1 MSAADKKKNARK
13 TARKASEADKADETA
28 EAETEEV
35 EAEADE
41 ASSEDGVEPITTPPT
56 PDEIIAELKDKLLR
70 ALAENENVRRR
81 AERQQG
87 EASQYAI
94 TGFARDVLSIGDNL
108 HRALAAVP
116 EEARDNDEV
125 ESFVSGIEMTE
136 RELLSALE
144 KHGISKFMPEGEKF
158 DHNLH
163 QAVFE
168 VEDTDAAAGTVVQ
181 VVQPGYMIKDRLLR
195 PAMVGVAKARP
206 ERGEGVD
213 ETA

>member
-1 MSAADKKKNARK
+1 MSAADKKKNGE
-13 TARKASEADKADETA
+13 EA
-28 EAETEEV
+28 EV
-35 EAEADE
+35 EAEAETAAEESPE
-41 ASSEDGVEPITTPPT
+41 AAAAPPT
-56 PDEIIAELKDKLLR
+56 PEEQITDLKDKLLR

-81 AERQQG
+81 AERQQS

-94 TGFARDVLSIGDNL
+94 TGFARDVLSIADNL
-108 HRALAAVP
+108 HRALEAVP
-116 EEARDNDEV
+116 ESARDNAEG

-136 RELLSALE
+136 RELLSSLE
-144 KHGISKFMPEGEKF
+144 RHGIRKIVPEGEKF

-168 VEDTDAAAGTVVQ
+168 VEDTDAPPGTVVQ
-181 VVQPGYMIKDRLLR
+181 VVQPGYVIKDRLLR

>member
-1 MSAADKKKNARK
+1 MSAADKNKNA
-13 TARKASEADKADETA
+13 EEPGD
-28 EAETEEV
+28 EEV
-35 EAEADE
+35 EAAAEAENAVDE
-41 ASSEDGVEPITTPPT
+41 SPDAAPLEPPT
-56 PDEIIAELKDKLLR
+56 PEEQIADLKDKLLR

-94 TGFARDVLSIGDNL
+94 AGFARDVLSIADNL
-108 HRALAAVP
+108 HRALEAVP
-116 EEARDNDEV
+116 ESVRSNSEGET
-125 ESFVSGIEMTE
+125 FVSGIEMTE
-136 RELLSALE
+136 RELLSSLE
-144 KHGISKFMPEGEKF
+144 RHGIRKIVPEGEKF

-168 VEDTDAAAGTVVQ
+168 VEDTDAPAGTVVQ
-181 VVQPGYMIKDRLLR
+181 VVQPGYVIKDRLLR

-206 ERGEGVD
+206 EKVEGVD

>member
-1 MSAADKKKNARK
+1 MS
-13 TARKASEADKADETA
+13 TA
-28 EAETEEV
+28 EKNKNGEEAANDEIEAAAEEAAV
-35 EAEADE
+35 ESDDAPA
-41 ASSEDGVEPITTPPT
+41 APPT
-56 PDEIIAELKDKLLR
+56 PEEQIADLKDKLLR

-81 AERQQG
+81 ADRQQS

-94 TGFARDVLSIGDNL
+94 TSFARDVLSIGDNL

-116 EEARDNDEV
+116 EGARDNAEV
-125 ESFVSGIEMTE
+125 ETFVSGIEMTE
-136 RELLSALE
+136 RELLNALE
-144 KHGISKFMPEGEKF
+144 RHGISKIMPVGEKF

-168 VEDTDAAAGTVVQ
+168 VEDADAPAGTVVQ
-181 VVQPGYMIKDRLLR
+181 VVQPGYVIKDRLLR
-195 PAMVGVAKARP
+195 PAMVGVAKAKP

>member
-1 MSAADKKKNARK
+1 MSAADKNRNG
-13 TARKASEADKADETA
+13 TENGEETA
-28 EAETEEV
+28 NQDAPQDTNEEMKA
-35 EAEADE
+35 AEADE
-41 ASSEDGVEPITTPPT
+41 AAVEPITTPPT

-87 EASQYAI
+87 EARLYAV
-94 TGFARDVLSIGDNL
+94 TGFARDVLSISDNL

-116 EEARDNDEV
+116 DAARENDEV
-125 ESFVSGIEMTE
+125 EAFVSGVEMTE

-144 KHGISKFMPEGEKF
+144 RHGISKFNPEGDKF

-168 VEDTDAAAGTVVQ
+168 VEDTDAPAGTVVQ
-181 VVQPGYMIKDRLLR
+181 VVQPGYMIKERLLR